1 VRGRDV
7 VGRMRTCAEEQSSTE
22 HQRRG
27 EEEGGALQTAGQQ
40 VAWSGVVGFLMS
52 ERTSEIPHRWRTARK
67 RQKRPGG
74 SDRGCRRRAEAAGPD
89 SVLRGGG
96 QGARVRRRTGG
107 EDRSG

>member
-1 VRGRDV
+1 
-7 VGRMRTCAEEQSSTE
+7 
-22 HQRRG
+22 
-27 EEEGGALQTAGQQ
+27 

-96 QGARVRRRTGG
+96 QGARVRRHAGG
-107 EDRSG
+107 EDWSGQRAHHDASGGGIRGALSRQRRKLACAAARLGKGAGD